1 MWHVAVP
8 VAPLRAAPDDRAEAV
23 SELLAGARVEL
34 LESGE
39 RDWVHVRNA
48 MDGYRGW
55 CDRKQLAEGDL
66 DGAVPWWESLVRC
79 ERLEDGATVWMPWGT
94 AAVPLETG
102 LSRIGA
108 WTFAHPDV
116 RTARS
121 GCPFG
126 IAREWLG
133 VPYRWGGK
141 SAFGVDCSGLV
152 QQVFASLGTAL
163 PRDAADQIHC
173 GTPIAY
179 SDATAGDVA
188 FFENAQGRVVHV
200 GILGDSSSI
209 LHAAGEVRIDRLT
222 AEGIHRIPEG
232 KLTHSLH
239 GIRRFTHAI

>member
-8 VAPLRAAPDDRAEAV
+8 VAPLRAAPDDRAETV

-34 LESGE
+34 LECGE

-48 MDGYRGW
+48 ADGYRGW

-66 DGAVPWWESLVRC
+66 VGAKQWWESLVRC
-79 ERLEDGATVWMPWGT
+79 ERLEDGATVVMPWGT

-102 LSRIGA
+102 LSRIGP
-108 WTFAHPDV
+108 WTFAHPEV
-116 RTARS
+116 RTARA
-121 GCPFG
+121 GCPFDL
-126 IAREWLG
+126 AREWLG

-141 SAFGVDCSGLV
+141 TAFGVDCSGLI
-152 QQVFASLGTAL
+152 QQVFASSGTAL
-163 PRDAADQIHC
+163 PRDAADQINC
-173 GTPIAY
+173 GTPITY

-200 GILGDSSSI
+200 GILGDSHTI
-209 LHAAGEVRIDRLT
+209 VHAAGEVRIDRLT

-232 KLTHSLH
+232 KLTHILH
-239 GIRRFTHAI
+239 GIRRFTHTI